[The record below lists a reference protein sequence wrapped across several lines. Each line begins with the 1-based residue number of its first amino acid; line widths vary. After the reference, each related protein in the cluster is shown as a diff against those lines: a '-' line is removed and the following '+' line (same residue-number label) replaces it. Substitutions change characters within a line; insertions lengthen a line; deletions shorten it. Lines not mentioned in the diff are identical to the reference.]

1 MTGRHR
7 AAPSSRVRRASAGHR
22 RRRPRR
28 GRWAGVVAL
37 GALTAAAAGVGAG
50 VLAPDGVDP
59 VADRTPT
66 RAEPSAPPT
75 PVAAQATPLTTAPP
89 APSDPP
95 PPAAAVVEIPE
106 HGPGTFRVAGGQ
118 SDVGG
123 DGALL
128 TYTVEVERGLPLRV
142 REIAATV
149 DATLADPRGWTSAED
164 RSVQRVE
171 RDGDLRILV
180 ATPDTT
186 DQLCAPL
193 DTGGRLSCRNGER
206 VVLNAWRWV
215 HGADAYAGIAQYRRY
230 LVNHEVGHALGNGH
244 ADCDGPGALAP
255 VMMQQTKGLQGCRRN
270 PWPAP

>member
-1 MTGRHR
+1 
-7 AAPSSRVRRASAGHR
+7 
-22 RRRPRR
+22 
-28 GRWAGVVAL
+28 VAL
-37 GALTAAAAGVGAG
+37 GALSAAAVGIGAG
-50 VLAPDGVDP
+50 VLTPDDVDP
-59 VADRTPT
+59 TAGRIP
-66 RAEPSAPPT
+66 PSAPTPT
-75 PVAAQATPLTTAPP
+75 ATAPP
-89 APSDPP
+89 ADPPTPPSAEASEAPPP
-95 PPAAAVVEIPE
+95 PPAPARVQIPE
-106 HGPGTFRVAGGQ
+106 RGPGTFRVAGGR

-123 DGALL
+123 EGSLL

-149 DATLADPRGWTSAED
+149 DATLADPRGWTTAED
-164 RSVQRVE
+164 RSVQRVD

-180 ATPDTT
+180 ATPETT
-186 DQLCAPL
+186 DRLCAPL
-193 DTGGRLSCRNGER
+193 DTGGRLSCRNGEQ

-244 ADCDGPGALAP
+244 VDCDAPGALAS